1 MSDLNTSL
9 ARLDDQERELLLDAL
24 DAFTSSLADS
34 ESKLPYLALRRDIEE
49 GGVSPEN
56 VPCLENLLELTL
68 QSGRARRRQ
77 SPQAEKRL
85 LRLFGKTPRGSAVKR
100 AVSETN
106 EALEALK
113 GQVLDTVSFTPNTP
127 GAYRL
132 LIDTEACRV
141 DLEITR
147 QGVSVKGVEIG
158 I

>member
-1 MSDLNTSL
+1 M
-9 ARLDDQERELLLDAL
+9 
-24 DAFTSSLADS
+24 
-34 ESKLPYLALRRDIEE
+34 
-49 GGVSPEN
+49 
-56 VPCLENLLELTL
+56 
-68 QSGRARRRQ
+68 
-77 SPQAEKRL
+77 
-85 LRLFGKTPRGSAVKR
+85 
-100 AVSETN
+100 SETN
-106 EALEALK
+106 EALASLK

>member
-1 MSDLNTSL
+1 MRDLNTEL
-9 ARLDDQERELLLDAL
+9 TRLDDQERELLLDEL
-24 DAFTSSLADS
+24 DAFTSSLADA
-34 ESKLPYLALRRDIEE
+34 ESKIPYLNLRRDIEK
-49 GGVSPEN
+49 GGVAPEHI
-56 VPCLENLLELTL
+56 PCLENILELTL

-85 LRLFGKTPRGSAVKR
+85 QRLFNGTPRGDAVKR

-106 EALEALK
+106 EALASLK
-113 GQVLDTVSFTPNTP
+113 GQVLDTVSFTPKTP
-127 GAYRL
+127 GTYRL